1 MDYGS
6 IPPEINSARMYA
18 GAGSGP
24 MLAAAASWNSLAAEL
39 RAAASSFEWL
49 VASLASQVWWGP
61 SATAMTAAADPY
73 IIWMTVTAEQA
84 EQTAAQAYAAAEA
97 YASAYAMTV
106 PPLTI
111 ANNRVLLA
119 SLVNTNALGL
129 NAAAIA
135 ATEARYGQMWA
146 QDAVAMY
153 GYAAASATASQLIPF
168 PDAPETTAADG
179 ESRQAA
185 ATADAADAHSLLPN
199 ALRKMA
205 SPAEGTRPTDP
216 DWHWTKF
223 FDGLFDGTWG
233 HDDGSGLNIN
243 AQLWNTIAATGIFDP
258 GGNIEGFSGLATLGF
273 LARGMDSGTVALSGG
288 GLGSV
293 PGMTLAS
300 TATGGLEA
308 TGRAVGGASSPV
320 SAGMGRA
327 TLVGS
332 LSAPPGWAAA
342 TPAGAPVTGTGSGW
356 TVAPESRSMTA
367 MPPPIAPG
375 AGGRGGGGHGFGMPR
390 YGVKLT
396 VMPRPVVVG

>member
-6 IPPEINSARMYA
+6 MPPEINSARMYA

-24 MLAAAASWNSLAAEL
+24 MLAAAASWNLLSAEL
-39 RAAASSFEWL
+39 RSAATSFEWL
-49 VASLASQVWWGP
+49 VASLGSQGWWGP
-61 SATAMTAAADPY
+61 SASAMAAAAQPY
-73 IIWMTVTAEQA
+73 FVWLSVTAEQA

-97 YASAYAMTV
+97 YAEAHAMTV
-106 PPLTI
+106 PPAAIET
-111 ANNRVLLA
+111 NRVLLA
-119 SLVNTNALGL
+119 SLVKTNALGQ
-129 NAAAIA
+129 NTPAIA

-153 GYAAASATASQLIPF
+153 GYAAASATATQLIPF
-168 PDAPETTAADG
+168 ANAPETTNRDDG
-179 ESRQAA
+179 RQAA
-185 ATADAADAHSLLPN
+185 GGVDPTDAHTQLPD
-199 ALRKMA
+199 ALRSLA
-205 SPAEGTRPTDP
+205 SPAEGSRPTDP

-273 LARGMDSGTVALSGG
+273 LARGMDGGTAALARGG
-288 GLGSV
+288 VGSM

-300 TATGGLEA
+300 TATGELETA
-308 TGRAVGGASSPV
+308 ARAAGGSSSPV
-320 SAGMGRA
+320 AAGVGRA

-332 LSAPPGWAAA
+332 LSTPPSWAAA
-342 TPAGAPVTGTGSGW
+342 TPTGPPTAGMGSGW
-356 TVAPESRSMTA
+356 TVAPENRSMTA
-367 MPPPIAPG
+367 MPPPIPPGG
-375 AGGRGGGGHGFGMPR
+375 AGRHGSYGLGTPR

-396 VMPRPVVVG
+396 VMPRPVGVG

>member
-6 IPPEINSARMYA
+6 FPPEINSARMYA
-18 GAGSGP
+18 GPGSGP
-24 MLAAAASWNSLAAEL
+24 LLAAAAAWNLLAAEL
-39 RAAASSFEWL
+39 RAAATSFEWL
-49 VASLASQVWWGP
+49 VAGLTGQGWWGP
-61 SATAMTAAADPY
+61 SASAMIAAAEPY
-73 IIWMTVTAEQA
+73 MTWMSVTAEQA
-84 EQTAAQAYAAAEA
+84 EQTAAQAYSAADA
-97 YASAYAMTV
+97 YSSAHAMTV
-106 PPLTI
+106 PPPAIET
-111 ANNRVLLA
+111 NRVLLA
-119 SLVNTNALGL
+119 SLVKTNALGM
-129 NAAAIA
+129 NTPAIA
-135 ATEARYGQMWA
+135 ATEARYAQMWA

-153 GYAAASATASQLIPF
+153 GYAAASATATQLTPF
-168 PDAPETTAADG
+168 ADAPETTSPDG
-179 ESRQAA
+179 EGRQAGA
-185 ATADAADAHSLLPN
+185 LADAANAHSQLPN
-199 ALRKMA
+199 ALRNMA

-273 LARGMDSGTVALSGG
+273 LARGMDGGTVALSRG

-300 TATGGLEA
+300 TATGGLESA
-308 TGRAVGGASSPV
+308 GRAVGGASAPV
-320 SAGMGRA
+320 SAGVGRA

-332 LSAPPGWAAA
+332 LSAPPSWAAA
-342 TPAGAPVTGTGSGW
+342 TPTGAAAIGGGSGW
-356 TVAPESRSMTA
+356 NVAPEGKSVTA
-367 MPPPIAPG
+367 MPPPIPPG
-375 AGGRGGGGHGFGMPR
+375 GGGRNGGHGFGTPR